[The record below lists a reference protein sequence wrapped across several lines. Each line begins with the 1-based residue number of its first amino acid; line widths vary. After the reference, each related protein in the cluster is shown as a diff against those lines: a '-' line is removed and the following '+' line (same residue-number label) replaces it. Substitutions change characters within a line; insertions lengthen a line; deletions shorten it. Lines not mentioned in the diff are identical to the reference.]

1 MGHSPH
7 HQKLLR
13 IRKCAILT
21 VLMNVRKTP
30 GEKSQPA
37 GIALPRDL
45 IEAGRTYAKQHGH
58 GGLSGL
64 TRHLLTTYLAK
75 AAEAAQ
81 EVSQEAKAKG
91 QKKVASGTKKVCSRR

>member
-1 MGHSPH
+1 
-7 HQKLLR
+7 
-13 IRKCAILT
+13 
-21 VLMNVRKTP
+21 MNTRKTD

-45 IEAGRTYAKQHGH
+45 IEVGREYAKRHGY

-64 TRHLLTTYLAK
+64 TRHLLTTYLAQ

-81 EVSQEAKAKG
+81 DAGQSAKHKG
-91 QKKVASGTKKVCSRR
+91 KKKVASATRKLRQRRKNGE

>member
-1 MGHSPH
+1 
-7 HQKLLR
+7 
-13 IRKCAILT
+13 
-21 VLMNVRKTP
+21 MNTRKTD

-45 IEAGRTYAKQHGH
+45 IADGKAYAKRHGY

-64 TRHLLTTYLAK
+64 TRHLLTTYLAE

-81 EVSQEAKAKG
+81 DASQQAKSKGKQQVSSAARKLRK
-91 QKKVASGTKKVCSRR
+91 RRKNEE

>member
-1 MGHSPH
+1 
-7 HQKLLR
+7 
-13 IRKCAILT
+13 
-21 VLMNVRKTP
+21 MNTRKTD

-45 IEAGRTYAKQHGH
+45 IHDGRAYAKQHGY

-64 TRHLLTTYLAK
+64 TRHLLTTYLAQ

-81 EVSQEAKAKG
+81 DAG
-91 QKKVASGTKKVCSRR
+91 QKKVASARRKIGKARKNEE

>member
-1 MGHSPH
+1 
-7 HQKLLR
+7 
-13 IRKCAILT
+13 
-21 VLMNVRKTP
+21 MNTRKTD

-45 IEAGRTYAKQHGH
+45 IHDGRAYAKQHGY

-64 TRHLLTTYLAK
+64 TRHLLTTYLAD

-81 EVSQEAKAKG
+81 DASQEAKAKG
-91 QKKVASGTKKVCSRR
+91 KKKVASARRKIGKARKNEE

>member
-1 MGHSPH
+1 
-7 HQKLLR
+7 
-13 IRKCAILT
+13 
-21 VLMNVRKTP
+21 MNTRKTD

-45 IEAGRTYAKQHGH
+45 IEGGRAYAKRHGY

-64 TRHLLTTYLAK
+64 TRHLLTTYLAQ

-81 EVSQEAKAKG
+81 SASQEAKAKG
-91 QKKVASGTKKVCSRR
+91 KKKVSNAARKLRKRRQNEQ

>member
-1 MGHSPH
+1 
-7 HQKLLR
+7 
-13 IRKCAILT
+13 
-21 VLMNVRKTP
+21 MNTRKTD

-45 IEAGRTYAKQHGH
+45 IKDGRAYAKQHGY

-64 TRHLLTTYLAK
+64 TRHLLTTYLAQ

-81 EVSQEAKAKG
+81 DASQQAKAKG
-91 QKKVASGTKKVCSRR
+91 QKKVTNAAGKLRKRRKNEQ

>member
-1 MGHSPH
+1 
-7 HQKLLR
+7 
-13 IRKCAILT
+13 
-21 VLMNVRKTP
+21 MNTRKTD

-45 IEAGRTYAKQHGH
+45 IEVGREYAKRHGY

-64 TRHLLTTYLAK
+64 TRHLLTTYLAQ

-81 EVSQEAKAKG
+81 DAGK
-91 QKKVASGTKKVCSRR
+91 KKVASARRKIGKARKNEQ